1 MAVYI
6 TVLIVVYVLS
16 YQIKT
21 STRYLDGSRGEGKIQ
36 INKICWIPTV
46 GVCVVLA
53 LCEGLRDHVGTDF
66 STYKG
71 LFEYYM
77 TQPLVDTL
85 QANEGLF
92 YGVASIVGKLSGN
105 VTIIFLFFAVLI
117 SFLEIPTV
125 VKFSIN
131 VPLSIFLYITTMQYY
146 MSFNGI
152 RQCTAAAV
160 LFAALPLLLQRKWIK
175 YFGLIAVLFFVHNS
189 VVLMIPFA
197 IAASMNP
204 KSKTFNGLI
213 LTFLIVFYLFP
224 GALDGA
230 FSILAPDNYQHYVS
244 FNDPTD
250 DGVNILRVLVA
261 AVPVV
266 LCRGFYNRMITKA
279 EEPRLFRWL
288 VNFSTINLMIL
299 ILATRSTVM
308 ARFGMYTSVYNVLLI
323 PYLLRLIVREQRK
336 VAMVIIMVL
345 FFAYMFM
352 LLPTESN
359 LLPYRT
365 VFG

>member
-21 STRYLDGSRGEGKIQ
+21 RVRYLDGPRGEEQIE
-36 INKICWIPTV
+36 INKICWLPTV
-46 GVCVVLA
+46 GICLILA

-66 STYKG
+66 PTYEG
-71 LFEYYM
+71 LFEHYM
-77 TQPLVDTL
+77 TQSVLDTL
-85 QANEGLF
+85 QVSEGLF
-92 YGVASIVGKLSGN
+92 WSVASLLGKLTGS
-105 VTIIFLFFAVLI
+105 VTIVFAFFALLI

-125 VKFSIN
+125 VKLSIN
-131 VPLSIFLYITTMQYY
+131 VPLSIYLYITTMQYY

-160 LFAALPLLLQRKWIK
+160 LFAAFPLLLQRKWIK
-175 YFGLIAVLFFVHNS
+175 YFALIAVLFFVHNS

-197 IAASMNP
+197 IVASLNP
-204 KSKTFNGLI
+204 KSKIFNGLI
-213 LTFLIVFYLFP
+213 LAFLVAFYVFP
-224 GALDGA
+224 GVLDGA
-230 FSILAPDNYQHYVS
+230 FAIFAPDNYQHYVT

-250 DGVNILRVLVA
+250 DGVNIFRVLVA

-266 LCRGFYNRMITKA
+266 ICKGFYERLIAKA
-279 EEPRLFRWL
+279 EEPRLFKWL
-288 VNFSTINLMIL
+288 VNLSTINLMIL

-323 PYLLRLIVREQRK
+323 PYLLRMIVKDQRK
-336 VAMVIIMVL
+336 IATVIIMVL
-345 FFAYMFM
+345 FFVYMFM